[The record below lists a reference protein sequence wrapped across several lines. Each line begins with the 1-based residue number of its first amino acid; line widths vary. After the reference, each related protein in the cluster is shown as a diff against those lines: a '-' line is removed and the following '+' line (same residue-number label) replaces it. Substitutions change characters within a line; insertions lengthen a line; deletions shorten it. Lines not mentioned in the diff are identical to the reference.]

1 MKFFVEG
8 VPAPQGSKN
17 AFIVRRAFG
26 DFVVV
31 AEASK
36 KVKPWREAV
45 ALACVEEMNRA
56 GYMKKFLDREI
67 SFIISVRFYLP
78 IPKRV
83 PTGYPHHLK
92 YPDLDKLIRSTLD
105 GITQSGCIWEDDKQ
119 VVKIEAEKSYC
130 VPGGQTGAEI
140 EIEAC
145 RNGLQNDLTDHALQS

>member
-8 VPAPQGSKN
+8 VPAPQGSKSV
-17 AFIVRRAFG
+17 FIRGGR
-26 DFVVV
+26 VVV
-31 AEASK
+31 TEASK

-45 ALACVEEMNRA
+45 ALACIEEMNRA

-92 YPDLDKLIRSTLD
+92 YPDLDKLVRCVFD
-105 GITQSGCIWEDDKQ
+105 GITQSGCVWNDDRQ
-119 VVKIEAEKSYC
+119 VVKIKASKEYAP
-130 VPGGQTGAEI
+130 VGGQTGAEI
-140 EIEAC
+140 EIY
-145 RNGLQNDLTDHALQS
+145 